1 MIFGQEIDRLN
12 LVVKD
17 ITVKY
22 EMAEQKS
29 RDFESRLMTV
39 NREYVL
45 LQSKSTGSAQE
56 VGDYTRRISE
66 LETENR
72 RLQESGRY
80 SQELESKLR
89 LSNEEINRL
98 TTQLRLEADTT
109 SRLKGDL
116 QKYQYEGSKVN
127 IL

>member
-17 ITVKY
+17 MTVKY

-29 RDFESRLMTV
+29 RDLESRLTTI
-39 NREYVL
+39 NREYTL
-45 LQSKSTGSAQE
+45 LQSKSSTSGQE
-56 VGDYTRRISE
+56 VGEYVRRITE

-80 SQELESKLR
+80 SQEL
-89 LSNEEINRL
+89 
-98 TTQLRLEADTT
+98 
-109 SRLKGDL
+109 
-116 QKYQYEGSKVN
+116 
-127 IL
+127 